1 MKIAEYWVA
10 GNGVDWPSL
19 YKGATLR
26 RVSAPGYPFAKE
38 LCRID
43 AQNTGSRRMNGNN
56 DLHPYISCNISDF
69 KAQKFLINVSD
80 TDLYIKTKYQ
90 DKEMFPFLSQIEM
103 ARAAGAMA
111 SGNPIIKLTELSF
124 REPMLQSGSNEQI
137 RIVLTAD
144 NQGASYSIEK
154 QSDSSIY
161 SSGRLELEGGAYENG
176 NIHLEPF
183 LSQRA
188 DRIPYEAFYQRLA
201 EFGYSCSDSLKAA
214 EQCVSRNGQVLLK
227 IKAKAEPKGCI
238 IKPEVIE
245 SVYQAVIYVYDGL
258 IYALNNF
265 RFDYAPFRLG
275 LCFYL

>member
-1 MKIAEYWVA
+1 
-10 GNGVDWPSL
+10 
-19 YKGATLR
+19 
-26 RVSAPGYPFAKE
+26 
-38 LCRID
+38 
-43 AQNTGSRRMNGNN
+43 MNVNN

-137 RIVLTAD
+137 RIVLTPD

-161 SSGRLELEGGAYENG
+161 SSGRLKLEGGAYENG
-176 NIHLEPF
+176 NIHL
-183 LSQRA
+183 
-188 DRIPYEAFYQRLA
+188 
-201 EFGYSCSDSLKAA
+201 
-214 EQCVSRNGQVLLK
+214 
-227 IKAKAEPKGCI
+227 
-238 IKPEVIE
+238 
-245 SVYQAVIYVYDGL
+245 
-258 IYALNNF
+258 
-265 RFDYAPFRLG
+265 
-275 LCFYL
+275 